1 MYDFIY
7 IYIFSLYSFPES
19 IKKPKLPVILSLWLP
34 PHMWGCSIP
43 PPLPTRPQARDLKFC
58 FVTDLHYFMRKSGK
72 VLGSEIYQEGR
83 VNIVGSISPNINFF
97 SGREGC
103 QNSKQL
109 RKKGGYFSPAHI
121 VTVARKGLV
130 SRDDARQF
138 WSRPDE
144 KHDNPGRDANCISRC

>member
-43 PPLPTRPQARDLKFC
+43 PPLPTRPQARDLKIC
-58 FVTDLHYFMRKSGK
+58 FVNGFDYFMRKSGK
-72 VLGSEIYQEGR
+72 ILGSEIYQAGG

-97 SGREGC
+97 SGRV
-103 QNSKQL
+103 SKF
-109 RKKGGYFSPAHI
+109 KTIEEKGRLLQPCLTVCLSVYLSVINILTSCKPIDHI
-121 VTVARKGLV
+121 LSQVL
-130 SRDDARQF
+130 
-138 WSRPDE
+138 
-144 KHDNPGRDANCISRC
+144 